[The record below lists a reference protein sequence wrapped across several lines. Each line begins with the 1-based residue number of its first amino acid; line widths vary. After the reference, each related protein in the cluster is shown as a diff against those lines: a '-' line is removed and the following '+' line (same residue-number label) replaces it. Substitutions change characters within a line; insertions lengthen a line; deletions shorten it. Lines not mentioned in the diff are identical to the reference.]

1 MLSNSNYNPNEFK
14 CIALRRL
21 NNVSVNI
28 SNIAIPLK
36 DGTKKC
42 YIDFTDKTH
51 RRDLEQNLGNYAVF
65 AHGRLHFIDID
76 DKDKAPDKLLKNTQD
91 TFSVSSPHGSHRW
104 VVSDDV
110 LPNVDEDWGEIRSQN
125 QYVVGP
131 GTEIHGIREGKDCP
145 NPGECCSPE
154 DPGIYRIQNDA
165 PIQQISKDDLEDWIG
180 GFEKETVEGYSDD
193 IDIESLSEG
202 SERLNAAQE
211 ILSKLQSDHT
221 AFFQDL
227 HDRLNGGR
235 GSMGHSLTKEGSNK
249 IDRSRLD
256 FVTLEHLYGVFKYYG
271 ESHNESRGLAGEVY
285 SYYSNQTPF
294 TKDGQK
300 RKWVSRGKG
309 YKHGMLDNAIRQFDQ
324 SLFNRLLNQRN
335 NDKRKFNEYSEI
347 TQNYVDFVMNWL
359 IEDWDIDTA
368 KDMAQVWNLE
378 IDRGDL
384 EAVCKTPMYQD
395 TPRPLSEGKE
405 TEYPSPHAIRKICSE
420 LDRNTEETYR
430 RAMKKMR
437 KKGSIKLACIKEGVD
452 YRVYPADLPDPID
465 AQHIRYKAEKY
476 EPEDNQPMYVDR
488 GGSEQHSLAD
498 NNQPMYQDTPGGL
511 SEGKGQRSD
520 NNVKRV
526 SI

>member
-1 MLSNSNYNPNEFK
+1 MTYTIEYKNPQEYK
-14 CIALRRL
+14 CVVSDRL

-36 DGTKKC
+36 DGSKSAFK
-42 YIDFTDKTH
+42 DFKQKSN
-51 RRDLEQNLGNYAVF
+51 RRDLQQNLGNYGILAK
-65 AHGRLHFIDID
+65 GRLHFIDID
-76 DKDKAPDKLLKNTQD
+76 DPDKAPNTLLKKTQD
-91 TFSVSSPHGSHRW
+91 TFCVSTPSEGGEHRYI
-104 VVSDDV
+104 VSDTP
-110 LPNVDEDWGEIRSQN
+110 LPNLKEDWGEIRSDN

-131 GTEIHGIREGKDCP
+131 GSSIPDYGSYTIE
-145 NPGECCSPE
+145 
-154 DPGIYRIQNDA
+154 NDS
-165 PIQQISKDDLEDWIG
+165 PIQSVPKDDLEDWIG
-180 GFEKETVEGYSDD
+180 GFDKETVEGYSDD
-193 IDIESLSEG
+193 IELDSLEDSD
-202 SERLNAAQE
+202 RLNTAHDV
-211 ILSKLQSDHT
+211 LSKLQSDSP
-221 AFFQDL
+221 AFFNDL
-227 HDRLNGGR
+227 MDRLNGGR
-235 GSMGHSLTKEGSNK
+235 GSMGNSLTKEGSAK

-256 FVTLEHLYGVFKYYG
+256 FVTLEHSYGVFKFYG
-271 ESHNESRGLAGEVY
+271 KSHNESRGLAGEVY
-285 SYYSNQTPF
+285 SYYSESSPF

-452 YRVYPADLPDPID
+452 YRVYPADLSDPVD
-465 AQHIRYKAEKY
+465 AEHVRYNGEKY
-476 EPEDNQPMYVDR
+476 EPEDNEPMYVDR
-488 GGSEQHSLAD
+488 GGSEQHSLAE